1 MDNVLSILFFLLIV
15 RPIVMLIFGLNVRH
29 RERLPLEGPAIVVAN
44 HNSHLDTMV
53 LMSLYP
59 VRLLLKVRPVA
70 AADYFLRSPLL
81 SWFSRKIIHIV
92 PVDRAAREKG
102 VDPFVNVAA
111 ALAHGDIL
119 ILFPEGTRGEP
130 ERMAEFKK
138 GIAYLAEQH
147 SNVPIIPVF
156 LHGAGKALPKGSWL
170 PVPFFCDVFVGERL
184 RWPGSRDAFME
195 TLKDTMRQLADEGH
209 FSPWE

>member
-1 MDNVLSILFFLLIV
+1 MDKLLSILFFLLV
-15 RPIVMLIFGLNVRH
+15 ARPVVMLIFGVNVRH
-29 RERLPLEGPAIVVAN
+29 RERLPLSGPAIIVAN

-81 SWFSRKIIHIV
+81 SWFSRKIIRIV
-92 PVDRAAREKG
+92 PVDRIAREKG
-102 VDPFVNVAA
+102 EDPFVNVSA
-111 ALAHGDIL
+111 ALAQGDIL

-130 ERMAEFKK
+130 EHMAEFKK

-147 SNVPIIPVF
+147 SDVPIVPVF

-170 PVPFFCDVFVGERL
+170 PVPFFCDVFVGEKL
-184 RWPGSRDAFME
+184 VWPGSRDAFME
-195 TLKDTMRQLADEGH
+195 ILKAAMKQLADEGH
-209 FSPWE
+209 FPTWE